1 MTVEPGK
8 GGQELIGSTVNKIK
22 VLADYIKEN
31 NLDVIIEADGG
42 INLDNVQLI
51 KEAGC
56 EIIVAGTGIINT
68 EDYKATIDKMKD

>member
-1 MTVEPGK
+1 VF
-8 GGQELIGSTVNKIK
+8 
-22 VLADYIKEN
+22 ADYIKEN